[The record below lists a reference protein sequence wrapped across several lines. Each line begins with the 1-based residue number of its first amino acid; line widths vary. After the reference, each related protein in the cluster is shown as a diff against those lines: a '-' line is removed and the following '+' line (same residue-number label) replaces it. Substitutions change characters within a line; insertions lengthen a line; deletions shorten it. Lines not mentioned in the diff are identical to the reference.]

1 MNMRNPLGWLVVS
14 VAEYLDR
21 SLIAVPDIDLPM
33 PATAGSA
40 TALRT
45 ERRILNDSGR

>member
-1 MNMRNPLGWLVVS
+1 MRNPLGWLLLG

-21 SLIAVPDIDLPM
+21 SLIMVPDIDLPV

-40 TALRT
+40 TALST
-45 ERRILNDSGR
+45 AHSSPNDSGR